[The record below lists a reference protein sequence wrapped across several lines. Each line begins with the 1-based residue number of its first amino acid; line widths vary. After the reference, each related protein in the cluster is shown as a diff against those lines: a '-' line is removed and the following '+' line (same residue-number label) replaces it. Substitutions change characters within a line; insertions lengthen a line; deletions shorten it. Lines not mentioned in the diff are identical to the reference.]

1 MNKPYDRTP
10 RYGVYIVSP
19 YKDCA
24 DRYPACHSDCAAY
37 GLWKIRYAEGKA
49 ALAAQLDANVQA
61 KFSLRRHGIAVRSD
75 QV

>member
-1 MNKPYDRTP
+1 MNKQYDRTP
-10 RYGVYIVSP
+10 RYGVYIGSP
-19 YKDCA
+19 CKDCA

-61 KFSLRRHGIAVRSD
+61 KFSLRRHGIVVRSD

>member
-19 YKDCA
+19 CKDYA

>member
-10 RYGVYIVSP
+10 RYVVYIVSP
-19 YKDCA
+19 CKDCA

>member
-1 MNKPYDRTP
+1 MNTPYDHTP
-10 RYGVYIVSP
+10 RYGVCIVSP
-19 YKDCA
+19 CKDCA

-37 GLWKIRYAEGKA
+37 DAEGKA

>member
-19 YKDCA
+19 CKDCA
-24 DRYPACHSDCAAY
+24 DRYPAFHSDCAAY
-37 GLWKIRYAEGKA
+37 GAWKIRHAEGKA

-61 KFSLRRHGIAVRSD
+61 KFSLRRHGIVVRSD

>member
-19 YKDCA
+19 CKDCA

-61 KFSLRRHGIAVRSD
+61 KLSLRRHGSAVRSD

>member
-1 MNKPYDRTP
+1 MNTPYDRAP

-19 YKDCA
+19 CKDCA

>member
-19 YKDCA
+19 CKDCA

-61 KFSLRRHGIAVRSD
+61 KLSLRRHGIAVRSD

>member
-1 MNKPYDRTP
+1 MNTPYDHTP

-19 YKDCA
+19 CKDCA
-24 DRYPACHSDCAAY
+24 DRYHACHSDCAAY

>member
-19 YKDCA
+19 CKDCA
-24 DRYPACHSDCAAY
+24 DRSPACHSDCVAY

>member
-19 YKDCA
+19 CKDCA

-61 KFSLRRHGIAVRSD
+61 KFSLRRYGIAVRSD

>member
-10 RYGVYIVSP
+10 CYGVYIVSP
-19 YKDCA
+19 CKDCTA
-24 DRYPACHSDCAAY
+24 RYPACHSDCAAY
-37 GLWKIRYAEGKA
+37 GSWKIRHAEGKA

>member
-1 MNKPYDRTP
+1 MNTPYDHTP

-19 YKDCA
+19 CKDCA

-61 KFSLRRHGIAVRSD
+61 KFSLRQHGIAVRSD